1 MAAAEA
7 TGEIASGN
15 ESKGIQG
22 REVCEEDHHSGL
34 DLFWDTVALPDWE
47 DVFYCGVGFGCFFF
61 NFWRYKRKKSL
72 SKLIKISPT
81 GS

>member
-1 MAAAEA
+1 MEDAEVPMAAAEA

-47 DVFYCGVGFGCFFF
+47 DVFYCGVRFGFFF
-61 NFWRYKRKKSL
+61 LIFGGTNVKRVYQS
-72 SKLIKISPT
+72 
-81 GS
+81 